1 MKWVDLTA
9 VEQLEE
15 IDRLSEQSAV
25 LIFKHSTRCVISS
38 MAYSRMKGGEQ
49 SQSLG
54 STPVFYLDLLKFR
67 NLSGAIAD
75 KYGVEHQSPQ
85 ILVIENKKCVYDTS
99 HNGIR
104 IPALEEVIA

>member
-1 MKWVDLTA
+1 MNWVDLTA

-15 IDRLSEQSAV
+15 IDQLSEQSAV

-38 MAYSRMKGGEQ
+38 MAYSRMKGGDN
-49 SQSLG
+49 SQTLG
-54 STPVFYLDLLKFR
+54 NTRVFYLDLLKFR

-75 KYGVEHQSPQ
+75 KYAVEHQSPQ
-85 ILVIENKKCVYDTS
+85 VLVIENKKCVFDTS

-104 IPALEEVIA
+104 IPAIEEIIA